1 MLNIVIP
8 HYREPRLERL
18 EYRPW
23 PISLSQAGRGLNPL
37 LSLKERAVPVFL
49 LTGGRPNT
57 ASCPAW
63 PEETGP
69 AGVIGTVLDGPKP
82 ACSDGPYR
90 LGTAWSGRSY
100 SAAIIWQLSCNCWC
114 NITNSTQPTMIT
126 EITHGGPGHNSS
138 RPMPSN
144 WLQEAVSLF
153 LLWWLLPADY

>member
-69 AGVIGTVLDGPKP
+69 AGVICTVIMDGGPKQ
-82 ACSDGPYR
+82 ASLTDR
-90 LGTAWSGRSY
+90 TALVPLDLAGAAQLRYSG
-100 SAAIIWQLSCNCWC
+100 N
-114 NITNSTQPTMIT
+114 
-126 EITHGGPGHNSS
+126 
-138 RPMPSN
+138 
-144 WLQEAVSLF
+144 
-153 LLWWLLPADY
+153 